1 MLSFKPYF
9 CGMLKVSDISFAY
22 QPGIPVLEGISFVLD
37 QGEHLCVMGES
48 GCGKSTLLK
57 AVYGLLDLDKGSIEW
72 KGKPVL
78 GPAYHLV
85 PGMPFFKYVAQDYDL
100 MPFTS
105 VEDNIAKYLS
115 RVDLEETARRTRELL
130 ELIDMLPF
138 AEVRAKDLS
147 GGQKQRVALARA
159 LARDPELLMLDEPF
173 SQVDNFKKNDLRRR
187 LFSYLKEKNI
197 ACLVATHDSDDA
209 LSFADKMIVIRD
221 HGLVAHGSPGDLYMS
236 PPSRYVASLFD
247 DVNVLESN
255 GAKKLLY
262 PHQIRITDRSP
273 MQATV
278 VRSFYMGSH
287 WLLQLDLQGQVIY
300 VRHHES
306 LEPNSTT
313 SVEIPV
319 SPV

>member
-1 MLSFKPYF
+1 MPYF
-9 CGMLKVSDISFAY
+9 CSMLQVSDISFAY
-22 QPGIPVLEGISFVLD
+22 KPETPVLKGISFALD
-37 QGEHLCVMGES
+37 RGEHLCVMGES

-57 AVYGLLDLDKGSIEW
+57 AVYGLLDLDHGAMHW
-72 KGKPVL
+72 QGKPIL

-105 VEDNIAKYLS
+105 VEDNVSKFLS
-115 RVDLEETARRTRELL
+115 RVDLEETERRTRELL

-159 LARDPELLMLDEPF
+159 LAKDPELLLLDEPF

-197 ACLVATHDSDDA
+197 SCLVATHDSDDA
-209 LSFADKMIVIRD
+209 LSFADKMIVIRN
-221 HGLVAHGSPGDLYMS
+221 GVIVGEGSPQSLYEQ

-247 DVNVLESN
+247 DVSLLPTDGSTRM
-255 GAKKLLY
+255 LY
-262 PHQIRITDRSP
+262 PHQIRIVERSR
-273 MQATV
+273 QKATV
-278 VRSFYMGSH
+278 LASYFKGSH
-287 WLLQLDLQGQVIY
+287 WLLELSFEDHVIFAN
-300 VRHHES
+300 HHER
-306 LEPNSTT
+306 LERNS
-313 SVEIPV
+313 SVSIDIGQMPG
-319 SPV
+319 